1 MQAIRRLTQQLQ
13 QELAGNPRKPMDYRN
28 ADPAQAFP
36 QALEAMRN
44 PGFLQTARYKEQQT
58 RALREGA
65 HDDIREFTVKVVAR
79 ACKLGVPLFPHCM
92 VRSYEDQASA
102 YARGVSWTPPTR
114 PYPHRAFAV
123 DIIHG
128 TLGWM
133 DKPLIP
139 HAWEIIGHIGL
150 ETARSMGIKITWGG
164 DWNGNGNTADEPKYD
179 PAHFELSKWRD
190 LYAEQFG

>member
-1 MQAIRRLTQQLQ
+1 
-13 QELAGNPRKPMDYRN
+13 MDYRN
-28 ADPAQAFP
+28 ADPANAYP

-44 PGFLQTARYKEQQT
+44 AAFIKTAKWQEQQL
-58 RALREGA
+58 RAERNGA
-65 HDDIREFTVKVVAR
+65 HPLITEFAR
-79 ACKLGVPLFPHCM
+79 KLVQRAAKLGVPLFPHCI
-92 VRSYEDQASA
+92 VRTYEDQASA

-128 TLGWM
+128 KLGWM
-133 DKPLIP
+133 DKPPIP
-139 HAWEIIGHIGL
+139 HAWEIIGHLGL

-164 DWNGNGNTADEPKYD
+164 DWDADGDTSDERKYD
-179 PAHFELSKWRD
+179 PAHFELSNWRD